1 MFHFTLFSCVRKFF
15 RWWTLM
21 CQLVLVLPHSGT
33 SLTQTPLGPRLLS
46 WFRGER
52 RWSCDSYNELTFQ
65 EDREVWIQA
74 KGTALWTKL
83 QWAQGTCKVFN
94 KAEHVS
100 QLKWPPLI
108 HLVLSLQL
116 TSLACEV
123 SCNNQFWLTRWSW
136 KHYVPVITQST
147 EWSL

>member
-1 MFHFTLFSCVRKFF
+1 MFHFTLFSYVRKFF

-21 CQLVLVLPHSGT
+21 CQPVLVLPHSGT

-123 SCNNQFWLTRWSW
+123 SCNHQFWLTRWSW